1 MPKIIDIRGVIVPDD
16 DKWIYDWFEITATCP
31 KMVREAMAD
40 ANGEELEVIINSGGG
55 NVWSGQEIY
64 TILRS
69 YTGRV
74 LIKIQSMAASAAAVI
89 AMAGESEISPVA
101 QLMIHNVQGGARG
114 DHNDMS
120 HVAGVLEN
128 ADSALAK
135 AFVDKTGKPES
146 EILALME
153 KETWFN
159 AEQAVKEG
167 FVDRVMFQNS
177 QTLGKPVQ
185 LAASIGSGLLP
196 VNVIDYARK
205 HFNNPTAQ
213 AQEKARAEYEFLRLR
228 GEVK

>member
-1 MPKIIDIRGVIVPDD
+1 MSKTIDIRGVIVPDD
-16 DKWIYDWFEITATCP
+16 DQWIYDWFEITATCP
-31 KMVREAMAD
+31 RLIRQALAD
-40 ANGEELEVIINSGGG
+40 ANGEDLEVLINSGGG
-55 NVWSGQEIY
+55 DVWSGQEIY

-69 YTGRV
+69 YAGKV

-101 QLMIHNVQGGARG
+101 QLMIHNVRGGARG
-114 DHNDMS
+114 DHNDMT
-120 HVAGVLEN
+120 HAAGILEN
-128 ADSALAK
+128 SDSALAR
-135 AFVDKTGKPES
+135 AFVDKTSKPES

-153 KETWFN
+153 QETWFT

-205 HFNNPTAQ
+205 HFNNPTAEAMRK
-213 AQEKARAEYEFLRLR
+213 AQAEYEFLRLR
-228 GEVK
+228 GEAK